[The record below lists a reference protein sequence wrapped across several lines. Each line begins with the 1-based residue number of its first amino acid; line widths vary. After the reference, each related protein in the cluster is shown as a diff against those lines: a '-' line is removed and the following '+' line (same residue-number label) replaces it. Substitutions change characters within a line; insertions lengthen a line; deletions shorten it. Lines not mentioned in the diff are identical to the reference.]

1 MSSNDK
7 EREDKESISPTLG
20 DFFINRDYITTSHN
34 FESIEVQLD
43 CLTCASTDFDLTGQV
58 IWPAARLLS
67 HFIAASSGGIRS
79 RLSVIDEDVLELG
92 SGCGLVGLVA
102 SFIGIKSIT
111 LTDNE
116 PEVLEILKLNTRH
129 ACRSVKCRVFELD
142 WGSIV
147 AEKNLEIETGR
158 KTWKLIL
165 AADVVFWQ
173 EAILPLSITISNLLA
188 KDGVMFLGYFDRA
201 TNNKVKLETA
211 LIDAGLVFQKIS
223 PLDFLIGNEL
233 SDLDLMTVY
242 EIKWKVV

>member
-1 MSSNDK
+1 MSN
-7 EREDKESISPTLG
+7 EDKESPILG
-20 DFFINRDYITTSHN
+20 DFFINRDYTTTTQN
-34 FESIEVQLD
+34 FGSIEIQLD
-43 CLTCASTDFDLTGQV
+43 CLTSASTDFDLTGQV

-67 HFIAASSGGIRS
+67 HFIAASSGGLRS

-92 SGCGLVGLVA
+92 SGCGLAGLVA

-129 ACRSVKCRVFELD
+129 ACPSVTTRVFDLD
-142 WGSIV
+142 WGSKV
-147 AEKNLEIETGR
+147 AEKGLEIETGR
-158 KTWKLIL
+158 QTWKLIL

-201 TNNKVKLETA
+201 TNNKVKLENA

-223 PLDFLIGNEL
+223 PLDFLSGNEL
-233 SDLDLMTVY
+233 SDLHLMTVY
-242 EIKWKVV
+242 EIKWQPQ